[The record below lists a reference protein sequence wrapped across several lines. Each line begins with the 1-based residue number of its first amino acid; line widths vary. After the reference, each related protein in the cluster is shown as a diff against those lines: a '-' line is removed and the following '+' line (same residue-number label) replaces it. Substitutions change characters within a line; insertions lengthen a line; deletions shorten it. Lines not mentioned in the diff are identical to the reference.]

1 MIFTFS
7 ALLTGTSSLV
17 GNTYFYC
24 FCSQEIKHLLA
35 LKNETSCL
43 QPGNI
48 NSECYF
54 NRKGGRK
61 KGSKEKGKK
70 RSKRQDPENFQ
81 KTCAEINMV

>member
-1 MIFTFS
+1 MP
-7 ALLTGTSSLV
+7 
-17 GNTYFYC
+17 
-24 FCSQEIKHLLA
+24 QEQPKKWQ
-35 LKNETSCL
+35 KNQKKKEKKETSCL

-54 NRKGGRK
+54 NRKRGRK

-81 KTCAEINMV
+81 KTCAKINMV